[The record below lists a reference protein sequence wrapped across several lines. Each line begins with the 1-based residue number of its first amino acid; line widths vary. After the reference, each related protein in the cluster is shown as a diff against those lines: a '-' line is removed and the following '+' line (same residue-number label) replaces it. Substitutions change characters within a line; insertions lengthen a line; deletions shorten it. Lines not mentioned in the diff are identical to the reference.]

1 LHYKCCLRKR
11 ILLEDLGCNST
22 FGGHSI
28 CDFPFTFEDLR
39 NETLMDALALFKE
52 SCPRLTELGYRAFCE
67 LPEWDKMKGC
77 VSDTKRV
84 AYEV

>member
-1 LHYKCCLRKR
+1 
-11 ILLEDLGCNST
+11 
-22 FGGHSI
+22 
-28 CDFPFTFEDLR
+28 
-39 NETLMDALALFKE
+39 MDALALFKE